1 MENKS
6 NEPTKEFRDF
16 FLMMTSAHGKLFSE
30 VDLKVWWHELQ
41 YDSSDL
47 KDALEQQ
54 RILEKTYKKLLS
66 PTGGFYDD
74 IEKSRFPTILM
85 FKEARRQVLNKERLE
100 NPNKQLVI
108 EDKKIR
114 KVDMKKNINKLLSLF
129 NKNGPSHTNQC
140 DQESQIY
147 ENGIKGTIST
157 DDHGR
162 SVVEHQ

>member
-1 MENKS
+1 MKS

-16 FLMMTSAHGKLFSE
+16 FLMMTSAHNKLFSE
-30 VDLKVWWHELQ
+30 IDLKVWWHELQ

-47 KDALEQQ
+47 KNAFEQQ
-54 RILEKTYKKLLS
+54 RILEQTYKRLLS

-85 FKEARRQVLNKERLE
+85 FKEARRQVLTREKLE
-100 NPNKQLVI
+100 KPNQLVI

-140 DQESQIY
+140 DKESHFY